1 MTKHL
6 SKLPVLILV
15 IGAILRIAGTGTSA
29 IWYDESTLIYQSGI
43 PILSLWNDVTDHAGH
58 LFLQLIMRPL
68 MALSHSL
75 WILRLPSMLAGLVSL
90 WLVWKLMRRLG
101 FTLPQQIAATSFA
114 AFLPGLLWIAQDAR
128 SYSLLACLF
137 LAALWFAIEGRWLG
151 LLATCGLM
159 IYTHSTGP
167 AFAVAALIIWLFLYP
182 ETRRYRFPLI
192 SGIVICAWLP
202 AIIHIS
208 NNWVIQQPWQP
219 TLTFDW
225 FLYCSITAIW
235 PIFQSGLFRMAA
247 ILVLGFTSI
256 WLLIHIFRTKFGGD
270 IIPLFAWIL
279 PLLGLS
285 AASLIVHNNFVLY
298 RTLMPVLFP
307 FALWLGW
314 NLGRRKVA
322 NYILAAVWIPMLIA
336 GLVLWHPS
344 DRGAGLDK
352 IANQIRSQWR
362 TGDALIYTSI
372 TVGLPFNYYLGDLPH
387 AWDTTLKSPLVA
399 PDSIHHTDT
408 AKFSP
413 IRLWVI
419 IYDDKSQ
426 MTAYEQS
433 RLEALVHHQQPVYT
447 VTYIQAAQNDI
458 YLIED
463 QNDVY

>member
-1 MTKHL
+1 MK
-6 SKLPVLILV
+6 KYIPAFILIL
-15 IGAILRIAGTGTSA
+15 GAILRIAGTGASA
-29 IWYDESTLIYQSGI
+29 IWYDESTLIYQSSV
-43 PILSLWNDVTDHAGH
+43 PIMSLWNDVTDHAGH
-58 LFLQLIMRPL
+58 LLLELIMRPL
-68 MALSHSL
+68 MVLSHSL

-101 FTLPQQIAATSFA
+101 FTLPQQIAAASFA

-128 SYSLLACLF
+128 SYGLLSCLF

-167 AFAVAALIIWLFLYP
+167 AFAVAALLIWLYLHP
-182 ETRRYRFPLI
+182 VEVRYRFPLI

-208 NNWVIQQPWQP
+208 QTWVLQQPWQP
-219 TLTFDW
+219 TLTFGW
-225 FLYCSITAIW
+225 FLYCSFLSLW
-235 PIFQSGLFRMAA
+235 PIVQNGIFELIAM
-247 ILVLGFTSI
+247 LVLAFTLV
-256 WLLIHIFRTKFGGD
+256 WLLIHVFKQEFGD
-270 IIPLFAWIL
+270 IVPLGAWTLPLFGLVAVS
-279 PLLGLS
+279 LLT
-285 AASLIVHNNFVLY
+285 HNNFVLY

-307 FALWLGW
+307 FSLWLGW

-322 NYILAAVWIPMLIA
+322 SYFLAAMWIPMLIA
-336 GLVLWHPS
+336 GLVFWHPA

-352 IANQIRSQWR
+352 VAAQIRSEWR
-362 TGDALIYTSI
+362 PGDALIYTSI
-372 TVGLPFNYYLGDLPH
+372 TVGLPFDYYLGDLPH

-413 IRLWVI
+413 TRLWVL

-426 MTAYEQS
+426 MTADEQS

-458 YLIED
+458 YLVEAQQDLILKEK
-463 QNDVY
+463 